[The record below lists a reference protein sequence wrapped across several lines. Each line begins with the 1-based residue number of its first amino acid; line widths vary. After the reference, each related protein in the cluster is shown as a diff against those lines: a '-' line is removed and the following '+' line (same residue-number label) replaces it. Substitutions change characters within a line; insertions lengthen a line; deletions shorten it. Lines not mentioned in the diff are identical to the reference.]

1 MFEISSG
8 VIVTWQIAAMEA
20 AHGSHQYIEKEHI
33 FIGLCKA
40 GDLLTPEYL
49 EEAGIDS
56 GKIDRF
62 LQEAGLDHEQKNQFR
77 SELGA
82 LNELLAGFGL
92 NKTKLRRRLRGMV
105 GQGDYEHKERVI
117 HRSQDCKQVFTRAAE
132 LAKTHGFPKI
142 GAFPL
147 LLTILEEPDTPVSKA
162 ISEVGANVEDLKQAI
177 LERLK
182 EEPKAEP
189 VAVGVPKSEMA
200 KIPYLEKFGRDV
212 TGLAKERRVDPLIGR
227 RDELLQVIR
236 TLTRKTKNNPVLIG
250 EAGVGKTA
258 IVEGLALRIASGN
271 LTQSLQNKRIIEL
284 NMGTLV
290 AGTKYRGEFEER
302 LTGIIKEASTHP
314 EIILFIDEIH
324 TVVGAGSAEGSLDA
338 SNILKPA
345 LSKGEISCI
354 GATTISEYR
363 KYIEKDAALER
374 RFQPIMVDEPTV
386 EATLK
391 ILEGLKSRYERH
403 HQITIIPSAIKA
415 AVELSARYLL
425 DRRLPDKAIDLLDEA
440 CTRVKVASLSF
451 RGQIGKPL
459 ERGNVTEETIGE
471 VLSEWTGLPVKK
483 LTEEDQERLMRMAQ
497 ILKEQ
502 VIGQDE
508 AIEKVAQTVKMARA
522 GLRNPK
528 KPTGVFL
535 FLGPTG
541 VGKTELAKA
550 LAEFLFGT
558 QDEMIRLDMSEYM
571 EKHSVSKLI
580 GAPPGYVGYQ
590 EEGQLTGKLRR
601 KPYSVVLLDEIEK
614 AHPEIFDLFLQV
626 FDEGRIT
633 DSKGRTIDASNAI
646 FIMTSNIGTQLYY
659 KEPIG
664 FVDPNS
670 KNGQTIKQEVQS
682 KIRETFRLE
691 FLNRIDETVFFRPLS
706 IEDLSKIAFRMLDDL
721 RKQLQGQDMFFDIEE
736 GAIELICKEGYD
748 PVYGARPLERTIDRL
763 IKKPLSE
770 KLLTQ
775 EFQAGDMI
783 LVDAEDGQIVFKKEK
798 VEEDTEGD
806 YTE

>member
-1 MFEISSG
+1 
-8 VIVTWQIAAMEA
+8 
-20 AHGSHQYIEKEHI
+20 
-33 FIGLCKA
+33 
-40 GDLLTPEYL
+40 
-49 EEAGIDS
+49 
-56 GKIDRF
+56 
-62 LQEAGLDHEQKNQFR
+62 
-77 SELGA
+77 
-82 LNELLAGFGL
+82 
-92 NKTKLRRRLRGMV
+92 
-105 GQGDYEHKERVI
+105 
-117 HRSQDCKQVFTRAAE
+117 
-132 LAKTHGFPKI
+132 
-142 GAFPL
+142 
-147 LLTILEEPDTPVSKA
+147 
-162 ISEVGANVEDLKQAI
+162 
-177 LERLK
+177 
-182 EEPKAEP
+182 
-189 VAVGVPKSEMA
+189 
-200 KIPYLEKFGRDV
+200 
-212 TGLAKERRVDPLIGR
+212 
-227 RDELLQVIR
+227 
-236 TLTRKTKNNPVLIG
+236 
-250 EAGVGKTA
+250 
-258 IVEGLALRIASGN
+258 
-271 LTQSLQNKRIIEL
+271 
-284 NMGTLV
+284 
-290 AGTKYRGEFEER
+290 
-302 LTGIIKEASTHP
+302 
-314 EIILFIDEIH
+314 
-324 TVVGAGSAEGSLDA
+324 
-338 SNILKPA
+338 
-345 LSKGEISCI
+345 
-354 GATTISEYR
+354 
-363 KYIEKDAALER
+363 
-374 RFQPIMVDEPTV
+374 
-386 EATLK
+386 
-391 ILEGLKSRYERH
+391 
-403 HQITIIPSAIKA
+403 
-415 AVELSARYLL
+415 
-425 DRRLPDKAIDLLDEA
+425 
-440 CTRVKVASLSF
+440 
-451 RGQIGKPL
+451 
-459 ERGNVTEETIGE
+459 
-471 VLSEWTGLPVKK
+471 
-483 LTEEDQERLMRMAQ
+483 
-497 ILKEQ
+497 
-502 VIGQDE
+502 
-508 AIEKVAQTVKMARA
+508 MARA

-646 FIMTSNIGTQLYY
+646 FIMTSNIGTQLYD